1 MTQASKA
8 AATIRR
14 SNLSTDAYAIVR
26 DLFLHHDRYRP
37 GDKISV
43 EQLSRELGVSRTPL
57 WGAINRLEA
66 EGILNVVPRQGVYL
80 IGFDS
85 QRLLDIYVAR
95 EALEGMVARMA
106 AARVTAKEIVALEEK
121 VEEQTRLAAGRNR
134 KKYEEAALAV
144 HEMLAA
150 LSGNAALQTLLASVF
165 AQIRAMRVQSAGN
178 TRLDVRPHEDHEGLL
193 KALRAGDG
201 DRAEAEARNHIRAL
215 TEDLRRRLCDPA
227 DEADAKRPARARR
240 SGGRAREDAL

>member
-1 MTQASKA
+1 MTQESKVA
-8 AATIRR
+8 VTIRR

-80 IGFDS
+80 IGFDP

-106 AARVTAKEIVALEEK
+106 AARITAKEIAALEQK
-121 VEEQTRLAAGRNR
+121 VEEQKRLAAGRNR
-134 KKYEEAALAV
+134 KKYDEAALAV
-144 HEMLAA
+144 HEMLAS

-178 TRLDVRPHEDHEGLL
+178 ARLDVEPHEDHEGLL
-193 KALRAGDG
+193 QALRAADG
-201 DRAEAEARNHIRAL
+201 DRAEAEARQHIRAL
-215 TEDLRRRLCDPA
+215 TEDLRCRLRESAGETPA
-227 DEADAKRPARARR
+227 KPPVRARR
-240 SGGRAREDAL
+240 SGGRGREAAL